1 MSRQKEYY
9 VFARPTSMLSE
20 HIFTDDVAI
29 CKAISKSQAIKKFSR
44 YYADVKDDEV
54 IKLLSANHIEGG
66 VVILTDY

>member
-9 VFARPTSMLSE
+9 VFTRPNTMIG
-20 HIFTDDVAI
+20 HKFTDDVAI

-44 YYADVKDDEV
+44 YYADVKDYEV